1 MPTVLKQAFQTL
13 LWLTVVIS
21 HIGMHLPVHAE
32 VLGEGSQTSCERC
45 DCGGGSCCVEADDRQ
60 EPEPFSLPTASTHI
74 LKCSATAVGGNL
86 QTWLN
91 RCDTIRVVIL
101 SPSLLSHGTARPA
114 YQRFCSYLI

>member
-1 MPTVLKQAFQTL
+1 M
-13 LWLTVVIS
+13 TVVIS

-45 DCGGGSCCVEADDRQ
+45 ACGGGSCCVEADDHQ
-60 EPEPFSLPTASTHI
+60 EPEPLSLPTTSTHI

-86 QTWLN
+86 QTGLN
-91 RCDTIRVVIL
+91 RCDTIRVVVL
-101 SPSLLSHGTARPA
+101 RPSLLSHGPARPA